1 MRNNAHTSFAP
12 DPSVAPGIRGCSR
25 SIGELGVTGVSC
37 MLLWPWTVVKWFM
50 VAGLVLA
57 CSARW
62 GTCLC
67 RRSPSDISRAMAHGL
82 PAGAMAGRCPH
93 IFFNTLYYG
102 WPAVAMDLL
111 LLQGRGARLG
121 LAATREGGPPARRAR
136 PAGGGG
142 GRMEGGVTERRQ
154 RPWITGAG
162 IGNGSS
168 GFNVVDPQFF
178 IFKK

>member
-121 LAATREGGPPARRAR
+121 LGLAAAREGGASCKEGAASWRRRR
-136 PAGGGG
+136 PNG
-142 GRMEGGVTERRQ
+142 GRRDRETAASM
-154 RPWITGAG
+154 
-162 IGNGSS
+162 NHGS
-168 GFNVVDPQFF
+168 GDRKRFAWV
-178 IFKK
+178 